1 MRYLKTVL
9 EQLLKIVKS
18 QSLIKEKLRINKI
31 DRLIMGYLLFSLI
44 AFDFFF

>member
-31 DRLIMGYLLFSLI
+31 DRLIMGYLLFSLS